1 MYTCAV
7 VRVDVGRC
15 KLGVVRMD
23 GNGRAAVVEAIDR
36 AEKVEPEVLTMLN
49 SSDTLGRP
57 VERPRPEL
65 DEPKLSWGSSWSAP

>member
-7 VRVDVGRC
+7 IPVDVDRC
-15 KLGVVRMD
+15 KLGVVRKD
-23 GNGRAAVVEAIDR
+23 GNGRAGVVEAIDR
-36 AEKVEPEVLTMLN
+36 ADRVEPEVFAVLN
-49 SSDTLGRP
+49 SSDTLEPP